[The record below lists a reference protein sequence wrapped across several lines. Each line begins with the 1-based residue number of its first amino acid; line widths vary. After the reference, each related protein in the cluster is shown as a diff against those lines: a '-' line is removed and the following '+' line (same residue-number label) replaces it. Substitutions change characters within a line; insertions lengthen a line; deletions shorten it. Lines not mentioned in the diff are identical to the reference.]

1 MSKQLEYIIKQ
12 VLQEQFKTKP
22 KLVTKTA
29 LLDAKSTNFIKTEV
43 CPKLGINPNALTTD
57 PRINGFQVIIER
69 KGDVSVDPDETAEI
83 LYTPEQLQEDV
94 LDYLE
99 TSIGG
104 VWARSRSAGYFWF
117 ISGDID
123 AKDTKNEKKR
133 ARYKVVCTYVKADMI
148 SQFKRV
154 KINSSTPGWLKT
166 FKQGGLVFDINKI
179 NISDWAVKIGK
190 QTDPAQ
196 KLGYGDDPS
205 DFKSSKSD
213 LPKDEKQEFSIFEL
227 SGLFPANVLNPI
239 FDKLPIIV
247 PAGGFK
253 VGLKDDPE
261 FYKVQLILLN
271 VASKASNENSDI
283 YPHYINLENSL
294 KKKENRGDFWD
305 GYDSIKDFGA
315 TQKIIIALKSEFK
328 YKDVN
333 PNIVTSDFIDLL
345 RTKMK

>member
-29 LLDAKSTNFIKTEV
+29 LLDGKATNFIKTEV
-43 CPKLGINPNALTTD
+43 CPKLGINPNALATD

-83 LYTPEQLQEDV
+83 LYNPEQLQEDV

-148 SQFKRV
+148 NEKRRLS
-154 KINSSTPGWLKT
+154 INSSTTGWIKT
-166 FKQGGLVFDINKI
+166 FKQGGLVFDINLVVEKQ
-179 NISDWAVKIGK
+179 WKVIGTVSIDTK
-190 QTDPAQ
+190 DPAGGTQ
-196 KLGYGDDPS
+196 SIGDT
-205 DFKSSKSD
+205 
-213 LPKDEKQEFSIFEL
+213 PKQPVEKQGIPVLDL
-227 SGLFPANVLNPI
+227 SPDKISNEILNS
-239 FDKLPIIV
+239 IIV

-253 VGLKDDPE
+253 VGLKDDNE
-261 FYKVQLILLN
+261 FYKAQVLML
-271 VASKASNENSDI
+271 KASLAISNFQSSP
-283 YPHYINLENSL
+283 YYINFDNSL
-294 KKKENRGDFWD
+294 KKQENRGDFWD
-305 GYDSIKDFGA
+305 GFSHPKIKKLGA
-315 TQKIIIALKSEFK
+315 TQRMVNALKTRFG
-328 YKDVN
+328 YKDTDPDV
-333 PNIVTSDFIDLL
+333 ITSDFIDLL
-345 RTKMK
+345 RTKIK

>member
-29 LLDAKSTNFIKTEV
+29 LLDGKATNFIKTEV
-43 CPKLGINPNALTTD
+43 CPKLGINPNALATD

-83 LYTPEQLQEDV
+83 LYNPEQLQEDV

-166 FKQGGLVFDINKI
+166 FKQGGLVFDINLIVEKQ
-179 NISDWAVKIGK
+179 WKVIGTVSIDTK
-190 QTDPAQ
+190 DPAGGTQ
-196 KLGYGDDPS
+196 SIGDT
-205 DFKSSKSD
+205 
-213 LPKDEKQEFSIFEL
+213 PKQPVEKQ
-227 SGLFPANVLNPI
+227 GLPVLDLTP
-239 FDKLPIIV
+239 DKISNEILNSIIV

-253 VGLKDDPE
+253 VGLKDDNE
-261 FYKVQLILLN
+261 FYKVQVLMLRFAESIGSVENKAWYSNVKNALN
-271 VASKASNENSDI
+271 T
-283 YPHYINLENSL
+283 
-294 KKKENRGDFWD
+294 KENRGDFWD
-305 GYDSIKDFGA
+305 GMPVLKKLGGTQQIISVIKNH
-315 TQKIIIALKSEFK
+315 LK
-328 YKDVN
+328 YKDLN
-333 PNIVTSDFIDLL
+333 PDIVTSDFIDLL
-345 RTKMK
+345 KTKLK

>member
-29 LLDAKSTNFIKTEV
+29 LLDGKATNFIKTEV
-43 CPKLGINPNALTTD
+43 CPKLGINPNALATD

-83 LYTPEQLQEDV
+83 LYNPEQLQEDV

-148 SQFKRV
+148 NQVKRV

-179 NISDWAVKIGK
+179 NISNWKVTTSIGVDKGETLSIGDK
-190 QTDPAQ
+190 QLKGDIPITDISPAQ
-196 KLGYGDDPS
+196 TTINDI
-205 DFKSSKSD
+205 SKINI
-213 LPKDEKQEFSIFEL
+213 PT
-227 SGLFPANVLNPI
+227 
-239 FDKLPIIV
+239 
-247 PAGGFK
+247 GGFR
-253 VGLKDDPE
+253 VGIQNDPE
-261 FYKVQLILLN
+261 FYKVQSLMLKTSETIGN
-271 VASKASNENSDI
+271 VNDK
-283 YPHYINLENSL
+283 PFYINLKNALNKE
-294 KKKENRGDFWD
+294 ENRGDFYD
-305 GYDSIKDFGA
+305 GGAKLGA
-315 TQKIIIALKSEFK
+315 TQQMIVALKKVFK
-328 YKDVN
+328 YKDQN
-333 PNIVTSDFIDLL
+333 PDVVTSDFIDLL
-345 RTKMK
+345 KTKLK